1 MPALAFFQRPN
12 LRSDEECTMP
22 KQNRKPDPARQEPG
36 PGRSTSEAAFNDLR
50 REIAQRNEQAHQDAR
65 KRRTAR
71 EQEQLRSRRE
81 RDF

>member
-1 MPALAFFQRPN
+1 
-12 LRSDEECTMP
+12 MP